1 MDLNNSKALDV
12 HRYSD
17 HPEVNSFVN
26 AIWSTYLADHFK
38 RVQAKSRPKDQLK
51 KLLLD
56 LYVLWS
62 EDPSACLAVP
72 MNNGAYQQE
81 RFKKLH
87 ITRLLPECV
96 RELHK
101 AGLLELHT
109 GSEAAKQVTRVWP
122 ARTLLSKFREAR
134 FSEFDIKYAGDL
146 VVLSGGDDI
155 DDTLTADIK
164 PPDNLAAMEAVVRDY
179 NALLANSFIDIGSL
193 ETNKTFHD
201 YWNKEKKRPE
211 QRTVRVTQQNKNVRR
226 VFYRQSWDLGGRF
239 HGGFWQQVKSDL
251 RKAILIDD
259 KETIEIDFSG
269 FHIFL
274 AYSLEKQP
282 APKDPYS
289 LPLVLT
295 GYTKAEQRAVVK
307 SLVLSAI
314 NAADR
319 SKAYKAFRNE
329 QQTKTKQKSLTN
341 AQLEQLLEL
350 FIANNKPLQSYICT
364 DAGVRLMAIDGAIT
378 AKLIEYFTNN
388 GIVVLTIHDSYLVLM
403 EHEQLLM
410 DKMKQYTREV
420 TGFEGNLTVE
430 KASMGLYR
438 QLQRADTNDI
448 HTYNALKTL
457 KTTRTEGYLKRL
469 QRWKSFKETT
479 TK

>member
-1 MDLNNSKALDV
+1 MDLNNSKVLDV

-26 AIWSTYLADHFK
+26 AIWGSYLADNFK
-38 RVQAKSRPKDQLK
+38 RAQAKSRPKDQLK

-62 EDPSACLAVP
+62 EDPAACLAVP
-72 MNNGAYQQE
+72 MSNDAYQQE
-81 RFKKLH
+81 RYKKLH

-109 GSEAAKQVTRVWP
+109 GSEAKRQITRIWP
-122 ARTLLSKFREAR
+122 AETLLSKFREAR

-155 DDTLTADIK
+155 DDTDTTNNK
-164 PPDNLAAMEAVVRDY
+164 TPDNLAAMEAVVWDY
-179 NALLANSFIDIGSL
+179 NNLLANSFIDIGSL
-193 ETNKTFHD
+193 ETNKTSHD
-201 YWNKEKKRPE
+201 YWSKEKHRPE
-211 QRTVRVTQQNKNVRR
+211 ERTVRVTQQNKNVRR

-251 RKAILIDD
+251 RKDILIDD

-282 APKDPYS
+282 APRDPYS
-289 LPLVLT
+289 LPLVLED
-295 GYTKAEQRAVVK
+295 YTKAEQRAVVK

-314 NAADR
+314 NAAER

-329 QQTKTKQKSLTN
+329 QQPKTKQKNLTN

-350 FIANNKPLQSYICT
+350 FIANNRPLESYICT

-378 AKLIEYFTNN
+378 AKLIEYFTDN
-388 GIVVLTIHDSYLVLM
+388 GIVVLTIHDSYLVHM

-420 TGFEGNLTVE
+420 TGFEGSLTVE
-430 KASMGLYR
+430 KPSMGLYQ
-438 QLQRADTNDI
+438 QLKRADPNDV
-448 HTYNALKTL
+448 HTYNALKAL
-457 KTTRTEGYLKRL
+457 KTTRAEGYLKRL

-479 TK
+479 EG